1 MTFSVGDVANFSPP
15 VNSDTRIAITNPP
28 WDVRL
33 EGGDEAWRG
42 LGEIGRREL
51 KGSRIWALSGN
62 PSITRN
68 IRMKS
73 SLKIPLNSANV
84 DLRFLRYDVN
94 LM

>member
-1 MTFSVGDVANFSPP
+1 MTFSVNDVADFSPP
-15 VNSDTRIAITNPP
+15 LKSDKRIAITNPP

-42 LGEIGRREL
+42 LGDFGRREF

-94 LM
+94 PM